1 MTPIATNS
9 TNIIYRDLSYQ
20 IMGGIFEVHKELG
33 PGFLESVYEKAL
45 IEEFTKKA
53 MKVETQRVINVIYKG
68 KKIGVHRLDL
78 VVEGKVVV
86 ELKTVERF
94 STYHTAQLLS
104 YLKAGGYKL
113 GILVN
118 FSKAKVEYR
127 RVVMG

>member
-1 MTPIATNS
+1 
-9 TNIIYRDLSYQ
+9 
-20 IMGGIFEVHKELG
+20 
-33 PGFLESVYEKAL
+33 
-45 IEEFTKKA
+45 
-53 MKVETQRVINVIYKG
+53 VIYKG

-104 YLKAGGYKL
+104 CLKASGHKP